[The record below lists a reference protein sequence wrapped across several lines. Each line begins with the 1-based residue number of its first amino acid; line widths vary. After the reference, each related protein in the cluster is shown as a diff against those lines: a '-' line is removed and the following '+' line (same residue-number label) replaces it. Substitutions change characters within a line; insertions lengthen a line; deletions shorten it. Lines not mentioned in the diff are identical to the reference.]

1 MVLQLPKT
9 DTLFQNTKQ
18 HGGNI
23 CHAEIYTVI
32 NGEETLVGVFSS
44 DLDRFIPATKNK

>member
-1 MVLQLPKT
+1 MGQYMSPS
-9 DTLFQNTKQ
+9 DS
-18 HGGNI
+18 
-23 CHAEIYTVI
+23 AEIYTVI